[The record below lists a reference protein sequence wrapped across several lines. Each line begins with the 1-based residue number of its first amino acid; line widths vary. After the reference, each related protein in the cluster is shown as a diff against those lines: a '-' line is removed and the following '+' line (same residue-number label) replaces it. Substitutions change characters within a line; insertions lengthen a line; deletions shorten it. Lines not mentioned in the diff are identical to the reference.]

1 MRKMTPA
8 RTALSLAAAAAL
20 VITMSGCGSDIDGTP
35 VREQVDLSTLNVGNF
50 QTTPRQVGNAANE
63 RNARIRESQRLGDYV
78 ALPFE
83 ADPAYSEDVW
93 LLEPHVVLDQ
103 DALGHLIINDT
114 FDEVAEDL
122 VAGWV
127 NGWSTGGD
135 PGTPRRTMNIA
146 VLMFPDAATAQEVG
160 PALEHDDFTYN
171 PGNEPVTIGKHP
183 GSKAH
188 WRPTVSSIG
197 SWTVHDR
204 YVVFVKVDDEISPPD
219 LPALTSQ
226 VEKILDVQLPL
237 LDEFEPTPA
246 DQLPR
251 IPLDPE
257 GLLGRTL
264 PTDPTTPIR
273 ADPDGLYTGRAI
285 LSLLQAEPGDLD
297 MLREHGVDLVAFGDA
312 VVFRSKD
319 AENATALWQRWRPS
333 ADPKPEQRIVESPSG
348 LGDNIECYADLY
360 LIEGTERVRGHLC
373 VLQVDRYT
381 VQAYALQLQVL
392 HQKISAQYAL
402 LTAQ

>member
-1 MRKMTPA
+1 MMTPA
-8 RTALSLAAAAAL
+8 RTAFALLTAGALA
-20 VITMSGCGSDIDGTP
+20 ITMSGCGSDIDGSP
-35 VREQVDLSTLNVGNF
+35 VRAQTDLSTLDVGNF
-50 QTTPRQVGNAANE
+50 QTVPEHLGNAENE
-63 RNARIRESQRLGDYV
+63 RRARIRESQRLGDHV

-83 ADPAYSEDVW
+83 ADPSYTQDAWS
-93 LLEPHVVLDQ
+93 LLPHVVLDQ
-103 DALGHLIINDT
+103 DALGSLVINDT

-127 NGWSTGGD
+127 NAWSTEADQDGKS
-135 PGTPRRTMNIA
+135 RTMNIA
-146 VLMFPDAATAQEVG
+146 VLMFPDAATAAEVG
-160 PALEHDDFTYN
+160 PVLEYDDFTYN
-171 PGNEPVTIGKHP
+171 PGNEPVTIAKYP
-183 GSKAH
+183 VSKAH

-204 YVVFVKVDDEISPPD
+204 YVVFVKVDDQLSAPD

-226 VEKILDVQLPL
+226 VEKILEVQLPL

-246 DQLPR
+246 EQLRR

-264 PTDPTTPIR
+264 PTDPSAPIR
-273 ADPDGLYTGRAI
+273 ADSDGLYTGRAI

-297 MLREHGVDLVAFGDA
+297 MLREHDIDLVSFGDA
-312 VVFRSKD
+312 VVFRSKN
-319 AENATALWQRWRPS
+319 AESAAALWQRWRPS
-333 ADPKPEQRIVESPSG
+333 TDPTPEQRIVEPPSG
-348 LGDNIECYADLY
+348 LGENVECYADLQ
-360 LIEGTERVRGHLC
+360 ISEGNERILGQLC
-373 VLQVDRYT
+373 VLQVDRYV
-381 VQAYALQLQVL
+381 VQAYARQLQEL

>member
-1 MRKMTPA
+1 MREMTPA
-8 RTALSLAAAAAL
+8 RTAFALLTAAAL
-20 VITMSGCGSDIDGTP
+20 AITMSGCGSDVDGTP
-35 VREQVDLSTLNVGNF
+35 VRARTDLSTLDVGNF
-50 QTTPRQVGNAANE
+50 RTVPEQLGNAGNE
-63 RNARIRESQRLGDYV
+63 REARIRESQRLGDHV

-83 ADPAYSEDVW
+83 ADPSYTQDTW
-93 LLEPHVVLDQ
+93 FLLPHVVLDQ
-103 DALGHLIINDT
+103 DALGSLVVNDT

-127 NGWSTGGD
+127 NAWSTEADQEG
-135 PGTPRRTMNIA
+135 RNRTMNIA
-146 VLMFPDAATAQEVG
+146 VLAFPDAATAEEVG
-160 PALEHDDFTYN
+160 PTLEHDDFTYN
-171 PGNEPVTIGKHP
+171 PGNEPVAIAKYP
-183 GSKAH
+183 SSKAH

-204 YVVFVKVDDEISPPD
+204 YVVFVKIDDQLSAPD

-246 DQLPR
+246 DELRR

-264 PTDPTTPIR
+264 PTDPSSPIR

-285 LSLLQAEPGDLD
+285 LSLLQAEPEDLD
-297 MLREHGVDLVAFGDA
+297 MLREHEVDLVSFGDA
-312 VVFRSKD
+312 VVFRTED
-319 AENATALWQRWRPS
+319 AAAAEALWQRWRPS
-333 ADPKPEQRIVESPSG
+333 AEPVPERRIVDPPSG
-348 LGDNIECYADLY
+348 LGDNVECYADLS
-360 LIEGTERVRGHLC
+360 ITQDSERILGHLC

-381 VQAYALQLQVL
+381 VQVYARQLQEL